1 MRKFLPHFSL
11 TTKVFLICSS
21 LALIVTI
28 GGSAVLYRE
37 ACYSLR
43 QEVRAKLMGIAAT
56 AALQVDP
63 ELHKKI
69 KTNKDA
75 RTPGYRKVLGTL
87 IAIQNSNPDIIYVY
101 TMRKSNDKNALQ
113 FIVDVPDP
121 DEPKYNTH
129 VGEKYD
135 ITGCSEILK
144 GFNGPAADKEP
155 VSDKWGRLISGY
167 APIRD
172 RNGKVD
178 GILAIDMA
186 LPQLKIEERALRI
199 AAVKTILVA
208 LLLSIALSWIIT
220 RGTLKKVRIFTKAAQ
235 RVKNGDLDFRLPV
248 KSHDEIGQFTEAFN
262 HMMTG
267 LQQTVKDFLTGLFNH
282 RYFQERLTTEL
293 VRAERYN
300 HNLCLLIF
308 DLDRFKSI
316 NDTLGH
322 PAGDSVLKQ
331 LAEVV
336 KDSIRSIDVAARY
349 GGDEFAI
356 ILPETDLESGMEVAE
371 RLRRAVEEKE
381 FCIPAGESAS
391 DSSQKTI
398 NATITIGLAVF
409 PDHHRT
415 REGLIM
421 AADIALCRAKH
432 VSRNSTCAY
441 DPVVCGNDQVD
452 PHDLYQML
460 SDPDSSMIRS
470 LSAAVDA
477 RDRYTCGHSERVTNY
492 AVRIGEAI
500 GVAADVIAGLRV
512 AGQLHDIGKVGV
524 PDSVL
529 SKPGSL
535 TNEERQAVQSHPSIG
550 EKILRRA
557 PHIDLIIPAVLFH
570 HERWDGAGYPD
581 GLSGESIPLMA
592 RIISIADAFD
602 AMTTDRPY
610 RKALSVQHALLELR
624 ANAGKQFD
632 PALVELFISAIS
644 SDAQI
649 GAA

>member
-1 MRKFLPHFSL
+1 M
-11 TTKVFLICSS
+11 FLICSS
-21 LALIVTI
+21 LALIVTVS
-28 GGSAVLYRE
+28 GSIVLYRE

-43 QEVRAKLMGIAAT
+43 QEVRSKLMGIAAT
-56 AALQVDP
+56 AALQIDP

-75 RTPGYRKVLGTL
+75 STPDYKKMRDTL
-87 IAIQNSNPDIIYVY
+87 IAIRNSNPDIKYVY
-101 TMRKSNDKNALQ
+101 TMRKTNKKNALQ
-113 FIVDVPDP
+113 FIVDIPDAN
-121 DEPKYNTH
+121 DSKYDTH
-129 VGEKYD
+129 VGEEYN
-135 ITGCSEILK
+135 ITGCTEMVK
-144 GFNGPAADKEP
+144 GFDGPAADKEP
-155 VSDKWGRLISGY
+155 VSDKWGRLLSGY

-172 RNGKVD
+172 KNGKVD

-186 LPQLKIEERALRI
+186 LPQLKVEERALWI

-208 LLLSIALSWIIT
+208 LLLSVLLSWIIT
-220 RGTLKKVRIFTKAAQ
+220 RGTLRKVRIFTKAAQ
-235 RVKNGDLDFRLPV
+235 RIKNGDLDFRLQV
-248 KSHDEIGQFTEAFN
+248 KSSDEVGQFTEAFN

-322 PAGDSVLKQ
+322 PAGDSILKQ
-331 LAEVV
+331 LSEVV

-356 ILPETDLESGMEVAE
+356 ILPETDLESGRDVAE
-371 RLRRAVEEKE
+371 RLRRAVEETE
-381 FCIPAGESAS
+381 FHVPAGESVS
-391 DSSQKTI
+391 DAGHKTI

-441 DPVVCGNDQVD
+441 DPEVCGNDQVD

-460 SDPDSSMIRS
+460 SDPDSATIQS

-477 RDRYTCGHSERVTNY
+477 RDKYTCGHSERVTNY
-492 AVRIGEAI
+492 AVKIGEAI
-500 GVAADVIAGLRV
+500 GVEENVIAGLRV
-512 AGQLHDIGKVGV
+512 AGQLHDIGKIGV
-524 PDSVL
+524 PDAVL

-535 TNEERQAVQSHPSIG
+535 TNEEREVVQSHPSIG

-581 GLSGESIPLMA
+581 GLSGESIPIMA
-592 RIISIADAFD
+592 RIIAIADAFD

-632 PALVELFISAIS
+632 PALVELFINAIS

-649 GAA
+649 DAA